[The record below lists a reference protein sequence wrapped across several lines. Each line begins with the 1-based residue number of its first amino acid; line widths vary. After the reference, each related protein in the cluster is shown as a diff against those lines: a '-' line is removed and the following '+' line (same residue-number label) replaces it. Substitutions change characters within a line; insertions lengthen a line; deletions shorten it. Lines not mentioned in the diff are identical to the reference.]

1 MSSGTVKWSSPDASF
16 CIIAPD
22 LGGENIFVA
31 VNDVES
37 FGEMPPDKGRWV
49 VYRPTEDQETS

>member
-22 LGGENIFVA
+22 VGGENIFVA
-31 VNDVES
+31 VTDVKS
-37 FGEMPPDKGRWV
+37 LGETPPDQGRWV
-49 VYRPTEDQETS
+49 VYHPTKNEDPR